1 MIMHLIAHIPV
12 VIHPNLHLL
21 ATEALSGYFH
31 QYTSHPEKEASLA
44 SPLIC
49 VLEGIVRREENDEG
63 PTNS

>member
-1 MIMHLIAHIPV
+1 M

-49 VLEGIVRREENDEG
+49 VLEGVVWWEETDKG
-63 PTNS
+63 LTNSYAHSQANPS